1 MQDKTVIFMI
11 LIHMSVFSYGA
22 SDDQTYE
29 DKVLSAIV
37 KSPLEKELI
46 DTGRYALFKMVH
58 KLYDML
64 ELNAS
69 PNKKFI
75 PEFKKNADLALYI
88 VFDDFYASNPTDIC
102 MPWGRI
108 HLTSRYTSG
117 QKQQIVSILR
127 QRLKVKHNSFF
138 EKFACYQV
146 LQIGNELVPYQVE
159 RESEKGRCVMDVN
172 KEWNILSSMYLR
184 EKNIYWL
191 NEYKEFYASKSR
203 EFYGVQSRG

>member
-1 MQDKTVIFMI
+1 
-11 LIHMSVFSYGA
+11 MSVFSYGA

-58 KLYDML
+58 KLYDMI

-69 PNKKFI
+69 PNKKLI
-75 PEFKKNADLALYI
+75 PEFKKNAGLGLYL
-88 VFDDFYASNPTDIC
+88 VFDDYCITNPTDIC

-108 HLTSRYTSG
+108 YLSLRYTSE
-117 QKQQIVSILR
+117 QKKKIASILR
-127 QRLKVKHNSFF
+127 QRLKVRHISFYENF
-138 EKFACYQV
+138 SCYQV
-146 LQIGNELVPYQVE
+146 FQIEDDSMPHQEE
-159 RESEKGRCVMDVN
+159 RESEKGRCITDIN
-172 KEWNILSSMYLR
+172 KEWNILSSMYLQ